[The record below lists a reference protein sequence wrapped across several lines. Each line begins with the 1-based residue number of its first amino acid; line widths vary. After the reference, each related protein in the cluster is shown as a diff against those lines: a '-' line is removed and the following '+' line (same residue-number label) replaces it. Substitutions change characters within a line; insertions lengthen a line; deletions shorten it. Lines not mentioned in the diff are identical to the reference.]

1 MARVRERS
9 ASSSPRGF
17 PDRHSRN
24 QPRISAA
31 LTVTTRWMIAA
42 LFMSTMAPGLAQA
55 ETDDDQGLWFMALG
69 QGSFGSAER
78 EPSKLRWWLDV
89 QARFSNDADGFT
101 QGLVR
106 PAVGYALNDN
116 TTVWLG
122 YGWIP
127 TSPVSGQDYD
137 EHRIWQQVIWS
148 RPLNK
153 ISFLSRTRLEQ
164 RFREGSND
172 TGWRLRQFFK
182 TAYAL
187 PGKPNVSLVGYDELF
202 FGLNDTDWGASSGF
216 DRNRLFLGV
225 GWRLGK
231 NGNSVE
237 IGYLNQYIDKT
248 TGNDLMEHILS
259 LNFFANF

>member
-1 MARVRERS
+1 MTRVREQS
-9 ASSSPRGF
+9 ASSTAQGL

-24 QPRISAA
+24 RSRICAA
-31 LTVTTRWMIAA
+31 LAVTSRRITTALLLLTITFGPALAA
-42 LFMSTMAPGLAQA
+42 
-55 ETDDDQGLWFMALG
+55 TDDDQGLWLLALA
-69 QGSFGSAER
+69 QGSFGSAEH

-101 QGLVR
+101 QGIVR
-106 PAVGYALNDN
+106 PGIGYALNDN

-137 EHRIWQQVIWS
+137 EHRIWQQLIWS
-148 RPLNK
+148 KPLNG
-153 ISFLSRTRLEQ
+153 ISFSSRTRLEQ
-164 RFREGSND
+164 RFREGGDD

-182 TAYAL
+182 GAYAL
-187 PGKPNVSLVGYDELF
+187 PGKPNVSLVAYDELF

-225 GWRLGK
+225 GWRLG
-231 NGNSVE
+231 NSGNNLE
-237 IGYLNQYIDKT
+237 IGYLNQYVDK
-248 TGNDLMEHILS
+248 GAGDNLMEHILS
-259 LNFFANF
+259 LNFFLNY